1 MSSYTSKWDDT
12 AEVTNTDTENTVTGE
27 IHHFKHEDFLSI
39 VLNRAVK
46 LDLRFNPR
54 NKLYIGNKGGMEFTS
69 KGPKEI
75 RSYETSR

>member
-12 AEVTNTDTENTVTGE
+12 ADVVCTDTDILAEGE
-27 IHHFKHEDFLSI
+27 VHQFKPGEFLSV

-54 NKLYIGNKGGMEFTS
+54 NKLYIGNKGGLEFTS
-69 KGPKEI
+69 RGPKEI

>member
-69 KGPKEI
+69 RGPKEI